1 MVYIAG
7 DGLINFKLSDKFL
20 VKWLN
25 TYKSI
30 STFLKE
36 IPFQLIDKKLIIDYS
51 SPNNT
56 KQMHVGHLLSM
67 NIGNYICRILKFY
80 GVNVVS
86 GNHIG
91 DLGTHF
97 GILIMAVKHGK
108 GDISKL
114 SLEEIESL
122 YKKNIELTKND
133 DFALTE
139 AGQELVE
146 LQNGDDEN
154 IKIWEKIKD
163 VSQRSLDEI
172 YKLADVSFDYTLG
185 ESFYNEKID
194 LATVLY
200 ITEEFGANEIIC
212 VLDGR
217 KQDHFQQLFLTVK
230 KRYYAYGRKCPVF
243 KHENE

>member
-7 DGLINFKLSDKFL
+7 DGLIKFKLYDKFL

-36 IPFQLIDKKLIIDYS
+36 IPFQLIGKKLIIDYS
-51 SPNNT
+51 SPNNA

-67 NIGNYICRILKFY
+67 NIGNYIYRILKFY

-163 VSQRSLDEI
+163 VS
-172 YKLADVSFDYTLG
+172 
-185 ESFYNEKID
+185 
-194 LATVLY
+194 
-200 ITEEFGANEIIC
+200 
-212 VLDGR
+212 
-217 KQDHFQQLFLTVK
+217 
-230 KRYYAYGRKCPVF
+230 
-243 KHENE
+243 